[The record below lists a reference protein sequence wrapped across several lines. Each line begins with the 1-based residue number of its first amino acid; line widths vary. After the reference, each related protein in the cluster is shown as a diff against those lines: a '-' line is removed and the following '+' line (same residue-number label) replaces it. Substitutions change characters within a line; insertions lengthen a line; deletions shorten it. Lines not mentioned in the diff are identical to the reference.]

1 MDYLRKIDL
10 VINYIEN
17 NIKEEMSI
25 EELAQMANLSKFYFH
40 RIFSSTA
47 KISLMEYI
55 KMRRISNAAQEL
67 VNSNKSIIEIAFDYQ
82 FNSHE
87 AFSRAFKNIYGIS
100 PREYRNNK
108 LITNI
113 YEKLDVIKL
122 RDKDVILLEPKIIFN
137 DEFKIIGLS
146 CTTTSTENNEKAI
159 IPALW
164 DKFIPRIGEI
174 KNFVSSTR
182 TLGLCEIIENSDDS
196 FTYVCCKEVKNFD
209 FIPEGMI
216 AKVVP
221 SSRYAVFT
229 HKGNVENLGETYD
242 YIYGSWLPKSGYE
255 INGVKHD
262 FELYDERFDN
272 SPSSEMEIYI
282 PIK

>member
-1 MDYLRKIDL
+1 MNYLRRIDL

-25 EELAQMANLSKFYFH
+25 EELAQMASLSKFYFH
-40 RIFSSTA
+40 RIFSSTT

-55 KMRRISNAAQEL
+55 RIRRISNAAQEL

-108 LITNI
+108 LIINLH
-113 YEKLDVIKL
+113 EKLDVIKL

-146 CTTTSTENNEKAI
+146 CTTTNTENKEKGI
-159 IPALW
+159 IPSLW
-164 DKFIPRIGEI
+164 DKFISRIGEV
-174 KNFVSSTR
+174 KNTASSTR
-182 TLGLCEIIENSDDS
+182 TFGLCEVIEDSNDS
-196 FTYVCCKEVKNFD
+196 FTYVCCKDVENFD
-209 FIPEGMI
+209 FVPEGMV

-229 HKGNVENLGETYD
+229 HKGSVESLGETYD

-255 INGVKHD
+255 INGIKYD

-272 SPSSEMEIYI
+272 SSSSEMDIYI

>member
-55 KMRRISNAAQEL
+55 KMRRISNAALEL

-174 KNFVSSTR
+174 NNFVSSTR

-196 FTYVCCKEVKNFD
+196 FTYICCKEVKNFD

>member
-1 MDYLRKIDL
+1 MDYLIKIDL
-10 VINYIEN
+10 VIDYIEN

-40 RIFSSTA
+40 RIFSSTT

-55 KMRRISNAAQEL
+55 KMRRISNAALEL

-174 KNFVSSTR
+174 NNFVSSTR
-182 TLGLCEIIENSDDS
+182 TLGLCEIIENSDDN

-229 HKGNVENLGETYD
+229 HQGNVENLGETYD